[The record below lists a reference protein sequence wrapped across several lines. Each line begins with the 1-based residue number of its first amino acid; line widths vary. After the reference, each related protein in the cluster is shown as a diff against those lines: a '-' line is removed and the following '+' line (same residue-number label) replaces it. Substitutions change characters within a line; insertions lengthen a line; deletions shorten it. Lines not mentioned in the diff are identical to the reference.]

1 MPILAIVQTFGS
13 GLWSFLSSRFGQIC
27 LAFVVAWFWSAS
39 NTNSKWE
46 QAVARERAA
55 REAAYQR
62 EIARQAQVARDI
74 MDASDIRAKADENLA
89 KDLQAQIDELKKAE
103 QTNAPAHTITREKVV
118 NRCDVDDDLARRM
131 QQLDATARKAAPARP
146 ARKVR

>member
-74 MDASDIRAKADENLA
+74 MDASDIRAQADEALA
-89 KDLQAQIDELKKAE
+89 KDLQAQIDDLKKAE
-103 QTNAPAHTITREKVV
+103 QTHGPTVTREKVV